1 MSFPGDFRKALERAL
16 ENEEQNSIGY
26 CFISLDSGD
35 CYYNML
41 WAFNN
46 TAFSTFKKHFN
57 RVYTPEEF
65 NELSYIVNE
74 RIEKFLEKFPRFRVG
89 DPRL

>member
-1 MSFPGDFRKALERAL
+1 MSFPGDFREALERAL